1 MHFIYDNMYPRWAHD
16 SVGVAPD
23 MRSFPGAV
31 RSIQYRSWRSV
42 ELAAHSCS
50 ASPFNTCCAHE
61 PPRNIGHTETP
72 SCFSNI
78 LSRTLTIMGT
88 TVGFHARAFTLSM
101 NTQIAPWNWPICRAR
116 RKIVEQKWTVSS
128 RMQEADWNLPMPS
141 YMFHITGT
149 TVGFNIKA
157 PTDSGWRVQS
167 GGITV

>member
-1 MHFIYDNMYPRWAHD
+1 MSTISDKQRHGQVHD

-50 ASPFNTCCAHE
+50 ASPFNTRCVHE
-61 PPRNIGHTETP
+61 PPRNSGHTETP

-128 RMQEADWNLPMPS
+128 RMQEAD
-141 YMFHITGT
+141 
-149 TVGFNIKA
+149 
-157 PTDSGWRVQS
+157 
-167 GGITV
+167 